1 MVIRSAGFVIS
12 GTYLYTSKNNNAV
25 YRRYPTTYKMYT
37 IYC

>member
-1 MVIRSAGFVIS
+1 MVMRSAGVDIS
-12 GTYLYTSKNNNAV
+12 GTFLYTSKNSNAV